1 MNWHPRKITA
11 LYCRVDSG
19 QHSAMSA
26 FYAQNQKKRL
36 VYYAKECGLT
46 NLQVFSDCGY
56 TGLKKDRPAYQKLLE
71 AIRTDQVGDVIV
83 YDLSRLNR
91 DYENQCG
98 ILLEMKTHGAVL
110 HSIREQRAGLIS
122 SPFSE
127 YLEQKQK
134 HS

>member
-46 NLQVFSDCGY
+46 NLHVFSDCGY
-56 TGLKKDRPAYQKLLE
+56 TGLKTDRPAYQELLE
-71 AIRTDQVGDVIV
+71 AIRTDQVSDVIV
-83 YDLSRLNR
+83 FDLSRLNR
-91 DYENQCG
+91 DFDNQRC
-98 ILLEMKTHGAVL
+98 ILLEMKAHGVVL
-110 HSIREQRAGLIS
+110 HCIRERRAGLIS
-122 SPFSE
+122 SVFSE
-127 YLEQKQK
+127 YLIERKQK
-134 HS
+134 